1 MVVLK
6 LIERSIGL
14 VSTVILARLLIP
26 ADFGLVAMAMAV
38 FAMLEILGQFGFS
51 QDLIRQKN
59 PSVERFNTAWTLT
72 VCHGVFSAVALAL
85 LAAPLAGFFK
95 EPRLESVIHVLAVVA
110 FIQSFENIGL
120 VLFRKEL
127 DFRKDFNF
135 LLAKK
140 LIAFVCTV
148 TLALTFRSYWAL
160 VGGIVVS
167 RTAGVVLSYIVH
179 PFRPRLCFS
188 ETASMFR
195 YSRWILLNGLLDYCR
210 TRSIDFVLGRFSGAA
225 SLGLFRISSEISSL
239 PTSQL
244 MFPIMRATYP
254 GYAKFAHD
262 RKALKQAFLKVQGT
276 VVMLT
281 LPAGIGIV
289 LLADPIVRVFLGP
302 NWLDAVPI
310 MQVLGLHGAARVF
323 RLTNNSIFNVL
334 GVPRWNTVFIVLELI
349 AVVPLFTWLVS
360 SGRSLEVAVWAYFCS
375 SLTVVPIAVVVMSRF
390 LGLGFHERV
399 AAVWRPVVGTLVMA
413 AAVWLSMTG
422 IGAPASAAEGA
433 LALALL
439 VPLGVF
445 VYVSCVLGLW
455 WLAGRPA
462 GPERSLIDLLGFQM
476 AAILQRLR
484 RDSVA

>member
-1 MVVLK
+1 MVGLK

-59 PSVERFNTAWTLT
+59 PSIERFNTAWTLT

-85 LAAPLAGFFK
+85 LAGPLAGFFK
-95 EPRLESVIHVLAVVA
+95 EPRLENVIHVLAVVA

-148 TLALTFRSYWAL
+148 ALALTFRSYWAL
-160 VGGIVVS
+160 IGGIVVS

-188 ETASMFR
+188 EAASMFR
-195 YSRWILLNGLLDYCR
+195 YSRWILLNGLLDFFR

-225 SLGLFRISSEISSL
+225 SLGLFRISSEIAGL
-239 PTSQL
+239 PTSEL
-244 MFPIMRATYP
+244 MLPVMRATYP

-262 RKALKQAFLKVQGT
+262 RLALKRAFLRMQGA
-276 VVMLT
+276 VVMFT

-289 LLADPIVRVFLGP
+289 LLADPIVRLLLGG
-302 NWLDAVPI
+302 NWVQAIPVI
-310 MQVLGLHGAARVF
+310 QVLGIHGAIRVF
-323 RLTNNSIFNVL
+323 RLTNNDIFNVL
-334 GVPRWNTVFIVLELI
+334 GVPYWNTVFIVLEI
-349 AVVPLFTWLVS
+349 
-360 SGRSLEVAVWAYFCS
+360 
-375 SLTVVPIAVVVMSRF
+375 LTVVPVFSWVVYSGESLERAVWVYFYSSLIVLPVAVSVMSYF
-390 LGLGFHERV
+390 LRLSLWERIDS
-399 AAVWRPVVGTLVMA
+399 VWRPVVSTAIMALVVYWSFESMSGVSDALGA
-413 AAVWLSMTG
+413 ATVLAWL
-422 IGAPASAAEGA
+422 I
-433 LALALL
+433 
-439 VPLGVF
+439 PLGIF
-445 VYVSCVLGLW
+445 VYGIAIFVLWAISGK
-455 WLAGRPA
+455 PD
-462 GPERSLIDLLGFQM
+462 GPENMIFELVVGRFPILLRIIGVG
-476 AAILQRLR
+476 R
-484 RDSVA
+484 